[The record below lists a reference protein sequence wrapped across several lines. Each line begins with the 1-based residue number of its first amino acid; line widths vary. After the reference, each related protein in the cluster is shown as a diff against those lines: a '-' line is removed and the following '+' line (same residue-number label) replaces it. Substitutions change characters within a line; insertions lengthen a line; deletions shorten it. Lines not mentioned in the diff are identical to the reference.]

1 MFNFRMEICLS
12 VCFPPCLPQAD
23 LFPDCNNYNALGF
36 RYFDRD
42 DCVQIVLPLAP
53 LCLFIPFVKLLKCGE
68 YLNVGDLKLKCHLKA
83 HNQRQRKAGIFSTD
97 APHS

>member
-1 MFNFRMEICLS
+1 MFNFRLEICLS
-12 VCFPPCLPQAD
+12 IFPLCLPI
-23 LFPDCNNYNALGF
+23 LWF
-36 RYFDRD
+36 RYVDID

-53 LCLFIPFVKLLKCGE
+53 LCLFVPFIKLLKCGE
-68 YLNVGDLKLKCHLKA
+68 YLNVGDLKLKCHLKV